1 VIKESLDTKIL
12 SNLYKKRANVE
23 VKHIFANHSSISFCG
38 CKSCGLL
45 FYYPIILGDGKFYE
59 DLQSYPG
66 YYLEEKEDYTIAC
79 KYITASDDVLEVGC
93 GAGFF
98 TNFIKPKSYV
108 GLEFNDKAIGLAKG
122 KGLDVRK
129 QFLQEH
135 AQENAEKYDV
145 VCFFQ
150 VLEHIEDPRAFIT
163 DALKCLK
170 KGSKLILAV
179 PAEDSHNADAVNAYL
194 NMPPHH
200 ATRWSDATLKNIA
213 SLFNI
218 QLVDIIHENIQ
229 PIHEKVKD
237 FKKGSRYLQK
247 INYIGL
253 DMQQTG
259 HNHSFS
265 EVDVF
270 YDEKKIP
277 FEAETFDAVFSGEV
291 FEHIFNLEEMLD
303 ELHRVL
309 KKDGK
314 MLITVPFIWG
324 EHERPYDFARYTS
337 FGIKDILEKKGFRV
351 ITSEKTGKASESIL
365 QLYTAYLHNFFP
377 NNRVAKVILT
387 FVFIFPIHFIGGIF
401 TLILP
406 KNKDIYF
413 NNVVL
418 VQK

>member
-1 VIKESLDTKIL
+1 MSDLSCPLCKSSDVVIKESLDTKIL

-108 GLEFNDKAIGLAKG
+108 GLEFNDKAIGIAKG

-170 KGSKLILAV
+170 KGGKLILAV

-218 QLVDIIHENIQ
+218 ELVDIIHENIQ
-229 PIHEKVKD
+229 PIHEEFYIKVKD
-237 FKKGSRYLQK
+237 FKKVRQIFGMPQK
-247 INYIGL
+247 QLTSSFLDNLLYIL
-253 DMQQTG
+253 IVAL
-259 HNHSFS
+259 SK
-265 EVDVF
+265 V
-270 YDEKKIP
+270 KKIFKN
-277 FEAETFDAVFSGEV
+277 FENIRGNSVVA
-291 FEHIFNLEEMLD
+291 IY
-303 ELHRVL
+303 
-309 KKDGK
+309 KK
-314 MLITVPFIWG
+314 
-324 EHERPYDFARYTS
+324 
-337 FGIKDILEKKGFRV
+337 
-351 ITSEKTGKASESIL
+351 
-365 QLYTAYLHNFFP
+365 
-377 NNRVAKVILT
+377 
-387 FVFIFPIHFIGGIF
+387 
-401 TLILP
+401 
-406 KNKDIYF
+406 
-413 NNVVL
+413 
-418 VQK
+418 